1 MRKAFVAGNWKM
13 NLTLAQCRELM
24 AELRKGL
31 PDPLPIDVAVC
42 PPFPLL
48 FPLARE
54 VDRTPIKFGAQNVYP
69 EPKGAFTGEVSPG
82 QIRDTGATYVIIG
95 HSERRHVIGE
105 AGELIGRKV
114 KAALEAGL
122 EVIYCV
128 GEKLEERQA
137 GRTEAV
143 VGEQL
148 AHGLAQDLDFS
159 RLTIAYEPV
168 WAIGTG
174 QTASPEQAQEAHAFI
189 RQELAGGYNAEWS
202 DRIRIQYGGSV
213 TPKNAEVLMSC
224 PDVDG
229 ALVGGASLQA
239 GDFLAIIQAAIRA
252 QS

>member
-1 MRKAFVAGNWKM
+1 MRKPFVAGNWKM
-13 NLTLAQCRELM
+13 NLTLAECRELM
-24 AELRKGL
+24 AGLRKGL
-31 PDPLPIDVAVC
+31 PEPLPIDVAVC
-42 PPFPLL
+42 PPFTLL

-54 VDRTPIKFGAQNVYP
+54 VEGTPIKVGAQNLYP

-82 QIRDTGATYVIIG
+82 QVKDTGATHVIIG

-105 AGELIGRKV
+105 TGELIGRKV
-114 KAALEAGL
+114 RSALEAGL

-128 GEKLEERQA
+128 GEKLEEREA

-143 VGEQL
+143 VAEQL
-148 AHGLAQDLDFS
+148 AHGLAGDLDWA

-174 QTASPEQAQEAHAFI
+174 RNATPEQAQEVHAFI
-189 RQELAGGYNAEWS
+189 RQELAGRYNADWS
-202 DRIRIQYGGSV
+202 ERIRIQYGGSV
-213 TPKNAEVLMSC
+213 NPANAEVLMSC

-239 GDFLAIIQAAIRA
+239 GDFLAIIQAAIRT
-252 QS
+252 QC